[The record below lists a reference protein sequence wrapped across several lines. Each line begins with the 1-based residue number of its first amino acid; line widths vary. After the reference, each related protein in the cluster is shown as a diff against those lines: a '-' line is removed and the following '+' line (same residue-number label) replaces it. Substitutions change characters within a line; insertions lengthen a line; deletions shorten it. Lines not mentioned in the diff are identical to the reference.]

1 MRPCVVL
8 PCFFPRMPFEDAVR
22 AIDRLG
28 YRALEIYDWRQLNFD
43 SAKRVLEETGAELLS
58 MCTTEFRL
66 TNPALSGAYI
76 TALEASCAA
85 AVRLGAKMLI
95 TQVGADTGEAH
106 ARQRDAIVS
115 TLKKARGVLE
125 DSGVTLMIEPLNTL
139 YDHKGYFLSSSKEAF
154 DIVREVGSPFVKVVF
169 DIYHQQVTEGNV
181 INNILENMDWIAHL
195 HAAGNPGRTDLQL
208 GENDYRVIF
217 ERIDKAGYTGACGLE
232 YRPSYSAEESLIR
245 AKERY
250 FS

>member
-8 PCFFPRMPFEDAVR
+8 PCFFTQTPFEQAVKKIADFGYDAC
-22 AIDRLG
+22 
-28 YRALEIYDWRQLNFD
+28 EIYDWRSLDFQKARHALNENG
-43 SAKRVLEETGAELLS
+43 VELLS
-58 MCTTEFRL
+58 VCTTEFRL
-66 TNPALSGAYI
+66 TNPALSGAFL
-76 TALEASCAA
+76 TALKASCAA
-85 AVRLGAKMLI
+85 AVELGAKKMI

-115 TLKKARGVLE
+115 TLKKAKGILE
-125 DSGVTLMIEPLNTL
+125 DSGITLMIEPLNTL

-154 DIVREVGSPFVKVVF
+154 DIVREVGSPLVKVVF

-181 INNILENMDWIAHL
+181 LNNIMQNLDWIAHL

-217 ERIDKAGYTGACGLE
+217 DRIDRAGYKGACGLE